1 MSRLSF
7 AFQPNLTDEKSMN
20 HSHSIGPELT
30 FKFEENADHQSISEL
45 VYESGAYRL
54 HFLVLLITD

>member
-1 MSRLSF
+1 
-7 AFQPNLTDEKSMN
+7 MN

-30 FKFEENADHQSISEL
+30 FKFEENADRQSISEL
-45 VYESGAYRL
+45 VYELGAYRL